1 MSSEAA
7 VPNPEFPIAFADDG
21 GRIVVNFGLLTGRE
35 ATQAEI
41 DGLAQSLYSE
51 AGAGPD
57 MTITAMRRQ
66 DYGHGIET
74 VSHQVSVDANG
85 GQAGQVDLICCAWAL
100 RCAEDRRVEPLE
112 I

>member
-1 MSSEAA
+1 MS
-7 VPNPEFPIAFADDG
+7 PESTPLDPELPIAFADDD

-57 MTITAMRRQ
+57 MTITSMRRQ
-66 DYGHGIET
+66 DYGRGIET
-74 VSHQVSVDANG
+74 VSHQVSVDAHG
-85 GQAGQVDLICCAWAL
+85 GKAGQVELICCAWAL

-112 I
+112 L